1 MQLAGGV
8 NLNFIT
14 HWYSALPQTI
24 TFAAPGAAEDIFQF
38 DTAGDGQTTLAPV
51 PGSNIGSF
59 GRDIKAGDLN
69 SFLESYSD
77 KFGNQLTP
85 AGQALVTAG
94 LFSQTQLEQL
104 CAVTP
109 SLAPI
114 GNCATLEPQLQLTPA
129 PSGNIANDAF
139 FTFDLGL
146 GWAIRPVKRIERFTI
161 EPKVTFYNIFNRH
174 NYNGPDATLAGT
186 LDGGATSI
194 NGATKSSRLPL
205 LTGLGSGV
213 FAIGAPRSM
222 EFGIKVSF

>member
-1 MQLAGGV
+1 
-8 NLNFIT
+8 
-14 HWYSALPQTI
+14 
-24 TFAAPGAAEDIFQF
+24 
-38 DTAGDGQTTLAPV
+38 
-51 PGSNIGSF
+51 
-59 GRDIKAGDLN
+59 GREIKAGDLN
-69 SFLESYSD
+69 KFLNSHSNS
-77 KFGNQLTP
+77 FGNRLTP
-85 AGQALVTAG
+85 AGQTLVGAG
-94 LFSQTQLEQL
+94 LFTQNQLEQL

-129 PSGNIANDAF
+129 PSGNIGNDAF

-146 GWAIRPVKRIERFTI
+146 SWAIRPIRHIERFTI
-161 EPKVTFYNIFNRH
+161 EPKVSFFNLFNRH

-194 NGATKSSRLPL
+194 NGATKATRLPL

-222 EFGIKVSF
+222 EFGLFVRF